1 MSITSQDIVP
11 FNKARADL
19 TRLTD
24 EVRAGHEKIITRNGE
39 SFVALVD
46 ARKLDYYHR
55 LEREALAR
63 ANVQLGL
70 LNDVAA
76 GLQDIRAGKA
86 GPTSTGWTRLWPSC
100 SVSARMPRR
109 RRCWIRLT
117 TPCPSVWRS
126 HRVSGAGSSP
136 AIPRY
141 PKY

>member
-1 MSITSQDIVP
+1 MCWVWL
-11 FNKARADL
+11 A
-19 TRLTD
+19 D

-76 GLQDIRAGKA
+76 GLQDIRAGKPGIPVA
-86 GPTSTGWTRLWPSC
+86 E
-100 SVSARMPRR
+100 ARA
-109 RRCWIRLT
+109 
-117 TPCPSVWRS
+117 RS
-126 HRVSGAGSSP
+126 QVRFDA
-136 AIPRY
+136 AIAAR
-141 PKY
+141 KAKA